1 MYTLMI
7 VDDEFNIRDG
17 LANAVP
23 WQTIGVEVVA
33 QARDGVE
40 ALEQARRH
48 RPDLVVTDIS
58 MDEMDGLEFSEALL
72 AEAPKTKILILSG
85 FGEFRYA
92 QRALQ
97 LRVSAYLL
105 KPVTPE
111 DLLEQV
117 SLAIRALED
126 EREKARRLGELP
138 PEPVPDPTGGRE
150 LIRRAREYLESFY
163 SDQETSLESLAEH
176 LGLTPAYLSKLFK
189 AETGRN
195 YSEELAALRIERAK
209 ELLVNTNL
217 RSSEVGSKVGYANPQ
232 YFATAFRKATGRS
245 PSEYREASH

>member
-1 MYTLMI
+1 MYSLMI

-17 LANAVP
+17 LVNAVP

-33 QARDGVE
+33 EARDGVE

-58 MDEMDGLEFSEALL
+58 MDEMDGLEFAAALL
-72 AEAPKTKILILSG
+72 AERPKTKILILSG
-85 FGEFRYA
+85 FGEFSYA

-117 SLAIRALED
+117 AKAVKALED
-126 EREKARRLGELP
+126 EREQARRLGELP
-138 PEPVPDPTGGRE
+138 TEPAADAVGGRAV
-150 LIRRAREYLESFY
+150 IRRAREYLEAFY
-163 SDQETSLESLAEH
+163 SDHETSLESLAEH

-195 YSEELAALRIERAK
+195 YSEELTELRIQRAK
-209 ELLVNTNL
+209 ELLTNTNW
-217 RSSEVGSKVGYANPQ
+217 RTSEIGLKVGYTNPQ
-232 YFATAFRKATGRS
+232 YFATAFRKSTGRS
-245 PSEYREASH
+245 PSEFRESSL